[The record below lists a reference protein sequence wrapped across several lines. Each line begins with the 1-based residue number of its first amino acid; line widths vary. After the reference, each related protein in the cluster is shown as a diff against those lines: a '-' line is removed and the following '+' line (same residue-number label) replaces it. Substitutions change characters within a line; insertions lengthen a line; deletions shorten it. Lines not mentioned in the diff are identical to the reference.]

1 MLYSKIVV
9 AYDGSEISDRALDS
23 AIKMAKLNHF
33 AKLEIIHVINLP
45 SYVVGDTFY
54 TPPAKEDG
62 EVEFYNYTERIID
75 KIKEKLNPSA
85 AVHIEV
91 RRGSPART
99 ILQYAEETGAAL
111 IVIGSR
117 GMNSLGEFVLGSV
130 SHNVVQH
137 AKVPVLVVK

>member
-9 AYDGSEISDRALDS
+9 AYDGSAISDKALDS

-33 AKLEIIHVINLP
+33 ANLDIIHVINIP
-45 SYVVGDTFY
+45 TYVVGDMFFTL
-54 TPPAKEDG
+54 PVKD
-62 EVEFYNYTERIID
+62 EVETFDYSEQVVG
-75 KIKEKLNPSA
+75 KIKEKLQDPSTA
-85 AVHIEV
+85 HIEV
-91 RRGSPART
+91 RQGSPART
-99 ILQYAEETGAAL
+99 ILEYAEERGADL

-117 GMNSLGEFVLGSV
+117 GLNGFGEFVLGSV